1 MAGGKAATCLRDDS
15 LLFFSASLPVPEV
28 AAALVQSP
36 SRPFRG
42 GKSAPAVSS
51 PPSIWSNNQC
61 HYCRVIAVGNEDI
74 FTRLPRLS
82 LIRKIAGCL
91 YYSASLWHFSV
102 ASRVLG
108 LQWNADG
115 HRAKMGSTGL
125 SGVFV
130 LPCFQLGCWERERG
144 KRDGKKKCKCTG
156 LCFWC
161 RRGLSGWM
169 ARILRGSS
177 RGFTKRRW
185 NREKREK
192 KGGTMIWRL
201 GCYSE
206 RDKKRHYNHIQI
218 KLPFHLPHP
227 NFSSFLFLLDYDSW
241 QESQMWLCGWH
252 VVVFYIPSSISW
264 LCVAL
269 SSTRPLSRGL
279 LLRVAKNM

>member
-130 LPCFQLGCWERERG
+130 LPCFQLGCWERGGKERRKEEMQMHRIVFLMSTWIVG
-144 KRDGKKKCKCTG
+144 VNGTDSSWIKPGFYKKEMK
-156 LCFWC
+156 
-161 RRGLSGWM
+161 
-169 ARILRGSS
+169 
-177 RGFTKRRW
+177 
-185 NREKREK
+185 
-192 KGGTMIWRL
+192 
-201 GCYSE
+201 
-206 RDKKRHYNHIQI
+206 
-218 KLPFHLPHP
+218 
-227 NFSSFLFLLDYDSW
+227 
-241 QESQMWLCGWH
+241 
-252 VVVFYIPSSISW
+252 
-264 LCVAL
+264 
-269 SSTRPLSRGL
+269 
-279 LLRVAKNM
+279 

>member
-42 GKSAPAVSS
+42 GKSAPAVSSS

-130 LPCFQLGCWERERG
+130 LPCFQLGCWERGGGRETER
-144 KRDGKKKCKCTG
+144 RNANAQDCV
-156 LCFWC
+156 FDVDVDC
-161 RRGLSGWM
+161 RGEWH
-169 ARILRGSS
+169 
-177 RGFTKRRW
+177 GFFVDQAGVLQKGDEIERKGR
-185 NREKREK
+185 K
-192 KGGTMIWRL
+192 KGGPWSDAWDATVR
-201 GCYSE
+201 GT
-206 RDKKRHYNHIQI
+206 KKDIIITSRSN
-218 KLPFHLPHP
+218 FHFIFRTLI
-227 NFSSFLFLLDYDSW
+227 FLLFYFYWIMILDKS
-241 QESQMWLCGWH
+241 LRCGCVDGMSLYFTSH
-252 VVVFYIPSSISW
+252 LLFPGSVLLSPPLVHSLAVF
-264 LCVAL
+264 CF
-269 SSTRPLSRGL
+269 G
-279 LLRVAKNM
+279 